1 MENVNNQNFIFLGE
15 YSNKSL
21 RLLRYL
27 FSLRLRHGIYYTQKA
42 DVNPFSEMVNVM
54 NSLIKIEN

>member
-1 MENVNNQNFIFLGE
+1 MENVNNQKFTFLGE

-27 FSLRLRHGIYYTQKA
+27 FSLRLRHGIYYTQKG
-42 DVNPFSEMVNVM
+42 DVNPLSEMVNVM

>member
-1 MENVNNQNFIFLGE
+1 MENVNNQKFTFLGE

-21 RLLRYL
+21 RLLRFI
-27 FSLRLRHGIYYTQKA
+27 FSLRLRHGIYYTQKG
-42 DVNPFSEMVNVM
+42 DVNTLSEMVNAI